1 MKESNKITS
10 EEEKDEIDIT
20 HELEEPIKEYKK
32 TIESKNNEIKE
43 LKKKLSNFEIDNK
56 KELEVQAEY
65 LNSMVEGYKKNIEN
79 MKEQKIKE
87 ANDFKEQIEK
97 LEIEIVD
104 YKVRL
109 ATIQFEM
116 DRKLVIY
123 KKYVNKL
130 QNKLE
135 SVGFKF
141 KEKKS
146 IKNNKMPY
154 V

>member
-1 MKESNKITS
+1 MI
-10 EEEKDEIDIT
+10 
-20 HELEEPIKEYKK
+20 
-32 TIESKNNEIKE
+32 
-43 LKKKLSNFEIDNK
+43 
-56 KELEVQAEY
+56 
-65 LNSMVEGYKKNIEN
+65 EGYKKNIEN

-116 DRKLVIY
+116 DRKLVVY